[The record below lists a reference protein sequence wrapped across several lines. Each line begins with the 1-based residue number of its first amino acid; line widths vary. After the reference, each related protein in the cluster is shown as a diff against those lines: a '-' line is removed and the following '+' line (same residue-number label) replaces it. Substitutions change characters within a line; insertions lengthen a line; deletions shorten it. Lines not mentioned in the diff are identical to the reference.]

1 MFPVSDG
8 SDSRMSI
15 NTEYPTLPFDSKDGL
30 IWLAACFD
38 FWHAHYQSCSPFFP
52 DHFLMILSSHWA
64 YLKEASK
71 MQAYQDIKAKEEQEL
86 QDIQSRS
93 KEQLNSY
100 T

>member
-1 MFPVSDG
+1 NKQKTS
-8 SDSRMSI
+8 
-15 NTEYPTLPFDSKDGL
+15 
-30 IWLAACFD
+30 
-38 FWHAHYQSCSPFFP
+38 SPISFFLFLNNNFGHFFN
-52 DHFLMILSSHWA
+52 HFLMILSSHWA

-86 QDIQSRS
+86 QHIQSRS

>member
-1 MFPVSDG
+1 KKGKHILNLTKHYFRTTCS
-8 SDSRMSI
+8 
-15 NTEYPTLPFDSKDGL
+15 Y
-30 IWLAACFD
+30 
-38 FWHAHYQSCSPFFP
+38 AHPSFP

-86 QDIQSRS
+86 QHIQARS